1 MRPIVYFVNSLVYG
15 VSTFLAKILSLVV
28 GNTENTVK
36 NSCHFAEFVRGK
48 TLKADQVLVS
58 FDVVSLFTNIP
69 THLMLPSRLG
79 QKD

>member
-1 MRPIVYFVNSLVYG
+1 
-15 VSTFLAKILSLVV
+15 V
-28 GNTENTVK
+28 GNTENNIK

-48 TLKADQVLVS
+48 TLKEDQVLVS

-69 THLMLPSRLG
+69 FDLPIKMR